1 MSEHESELEA
11 LDSKDRYDEKSKE

>member
-1 MSEHESELEA
+1 MEA